1 MSILSPFLHELDQN
15 LCENESP
22 EAAWKVI
29 QEYLHFF
36 GSDGVKKDLLEM
48 TMGSLTN
55 KKLHRHRKADS
66 RGNTVFFYEYTV
78 LFVKAVDVLLKQK
91 QQQQAAGSVQ

>member
-1 MSILSPFLHELDQN
+1 MSILSPFLNELDQN
-15 LCENESP
+15 LRSDETP

-29 QEYLHFF
+29 QEYLQFF
-36 GSDGVKKDLLEM
+36 GTEGAKKDLLEM

-55 KKLHRHRKADS
+55 KKLHKHRKAAS

-78 LFVKAVDVLLKQK
+78 LFVKAVDVLLKERQL
-91 QQQQAAGSVQ
+91 QQEK